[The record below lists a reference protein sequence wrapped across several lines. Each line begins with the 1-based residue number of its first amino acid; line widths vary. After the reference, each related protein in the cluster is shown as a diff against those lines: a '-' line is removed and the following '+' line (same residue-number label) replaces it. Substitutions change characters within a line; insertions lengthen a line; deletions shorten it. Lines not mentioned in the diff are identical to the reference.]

1 MTGYSRTHHSYIL
14 IISSTGMDFR
24 NETGGDV

>member
-14 IISSTGMDFR
+14 IISSTGIDFW
-24 NETGGDV
+24 NEIGGVV